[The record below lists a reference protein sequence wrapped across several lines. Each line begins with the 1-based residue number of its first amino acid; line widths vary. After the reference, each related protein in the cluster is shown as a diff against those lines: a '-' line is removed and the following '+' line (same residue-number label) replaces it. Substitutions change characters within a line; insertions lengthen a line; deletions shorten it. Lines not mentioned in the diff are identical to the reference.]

1 MKAIIRLDF
10 LRLFQQLVGQRVIRN
25 NFETYDKDKLVSK
38 DKM

>member
-25 NFETYDKDKLVSK
+25 NFDWNVW
-38 DKM
+38 